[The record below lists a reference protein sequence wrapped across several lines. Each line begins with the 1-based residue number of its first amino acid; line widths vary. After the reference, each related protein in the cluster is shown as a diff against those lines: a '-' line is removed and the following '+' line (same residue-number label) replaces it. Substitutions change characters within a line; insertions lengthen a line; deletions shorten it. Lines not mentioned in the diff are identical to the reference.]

1 MTTTK
6 KTKYSLRALV
16 YMACNPEKKYSVKE
30 ISEKENISKRYLE
43 QIFLILKKSGLITS
57 TKGAQGG
64 YLLARSPKEIS
75 VADVLDVM
83 GNNQEAGCCSSYNLE
98 TLESVLEREVWEKMD
113 EKIKELTENISLENL
128 KEKCNDGGTDIYY
141 IWSNRREDEQT

>member
-1 MTTTK
+1 MTTSK

-30 ISEKENISKRYLE
+30 ISEKEDISKRYLE

-83 GNNQEAGCCSSYNLE
+83 ENTQEAGCCSSYNLE
-98 TLESVLEREVWEKMD
+98 TLESVLEKEVWEKMD
-113 EKIKELTENISLENL
+113 EKIKELTKNISLENL
-128 KEKCNDGGTDIYY
+128 KEKYNDGGTDIYY
-141 IWSNRREDEQT
+141 I